1 MEIIQGFI
9 IKYITKLDC
18 NWKNLINFLNKNNS
32 TLFQDFVYTNRLVY
46 MNIICGLDVYARQL
60 VNTKFQVYIFLEFV
74 FYQ

>member
-9 IKYITKLDC
+9 IKYITKFDC